1 MPSIISPKNVGR
13 LMIVDAVATET
24 TNSTFNATAS
34 VGEVAVVK
42 SNGAA
47 LAANA
52 PFKIVYKQ
60 DTSLTG
66 VKISDVIDPNM
77 IDYVKVARY
86 TAEQAKIV
94 TVSGFTGTP
103 VANSTYRVSLKV
115 FDGIQSPENFRHIHA
130 FYVTDSANTVAYT
143 DIQAAL
149 VASLNTSLEKESV
162 NPKIVASVSGTT
174 IVLTGQVQPF
184 VLGKDQGEPVYFDVE
199 VSVKDNSPATLAA
212 AGTSYNILT
221 VATTQAINPGVGTG
235 KQVALAE
242 YSLKGYE
249 NADYGRE
256 MGYPHNFNV
265 TYLADPTAQYN
276 TLVLGFH
283 STREAT
289 NVERQHKELT
299 IVSESLAVINAIKAS
314 IATAAPNLTVPADL
328 G

>member
-24 TNSTFNATAS
+24 TNSTFNSTAS
-34 VGEVAVVK
+34 IGEAAVVK

-47 LAANA
+47 LAAKQ

-66 VKISDVIDPNM
+66 VKISDVVDPNM
-77 IDYVKVARY
+77 IDYVKVSGFV
-86 TAEQAKIV
+86 AEQAKIV
-94 TVSGFTGTP
+94 TVDGFTGTP
-103 VANSTYRVSLKV
+103 IANATYRVSLKV

-130 FYVTDSANTVAYT
+130 FYVTDGNAVTYT
-143 DIQAAL
+143 TIQNAL

-174 IVLTGQVQPF
+174 IVLTGQVQGF
-184 VLGKDQGEPVYFDVE
+184 ILGKDQGEPVYFDVE
-199 VSVKDNSPATLAA
+199 VSVKDNSPATLADS
-212 AGTSYNILT
+212 GTSYSILT
-221 VATTQAINPGVGTG
+221 VATTQNINSGVGTG

-256 MGYPHNFNV
+256 MGYPNNFNV
-265 TYLADPTAQYN
+265 TYLADPSAEYN

-299 IVSESLAVINAIKAS
+299 IVSTNIAVINAIKAS
-314 IATAAPNLTVPADL
+314 IATAAPNITVPADL
-328 G
+328 V